1 MKQRTPLEEMN
12 EHVELADYN
21 ALASDTEKQER
32 LDSAL
37 DCALEIL
44 EGHLKETWVGI
55 RGDLENERGS
65 MYIYAQVDDTWYMLP
80 LYAVEVEG
88 EAGGYALCSF
98 VPSVHLIYSH
108 LAQVAPRRDLIAC
121 ARGEAFVS
129 LLVIFAVAPPV
140 SMNMTRGEFIEA
152 CVQVVDNS
160 ESLDTLGPWG
170 SGVQSM
176 HYLTSGLA
184 GRLED
189 EIEWTSQSI
198 RTNTSDTGS
207 EH

>member
-1 MKQRTPLEEMN
+1 MKQRTTLEEMN
-12 EHVELADYN
+12 EHVELADFN
-21 ALASDTEKQER
+21 ALASDTEKEER

-37 DCALEIL
+37 ECAVEIL
-44 EGHLKETWVGI
+44 TDQLAKTWVGI
-55 RGDLENERGS
+55 RGDLEDERGS
-65 MYIYAQVDDTWYMLP
+65 MYMYAQVDEVWYMLP

-98 VPSVHLIYSH
+98 VPSTQLIYSH

-129 LLVIFAVAPPV
+129 LFVIFAVAPPV
-140 SMNMTRGEFIEA
+140 SMNMTREEFIEA

-160 ESLDTLGPWG
+160 EHLDTLGPWG
-170 SGVQSM
+170 AGVQSM
-176 HYLTSGLA
+176 HYLTSSPA
-184 GRLED
+184 GLED
-189 EIEWTSQSI
+189 EIEWTSRSI
-198 RTNTSDTGS
+198 HTNPLETSD